1 MLNDFNLELQGKDK
15 TVINMINLVN
25 AFKRKMQHLSSN
37 LQRRYLANLEKQGKA
52 CMQLYSARYM
62 EHIHNCLSE
71 FDISFEGFSL
81 LESVATL
88 VCYPFREDAEVDL
101 LVSKIATLF
110 HPNSSEVEDETL
122 TLQSDIELKSRVH
135 RQF

>member
-25 AFKRKMQHLSSN
+25 AFKRKMQYLSSK
-37 LQRRYLANLEKQGKA
+37 LQRRYLTNLEKQEKA
-52 CMQLYSARYM
+52 CMQLDSARYM

-71 FDISFEGFSL
+71 FDKSFEGFSL

-122 TLQSDIELKSRVH
+122 TLQSDIELKSRAH